1 MPTPIQAKAIPI
13 FLPAATS
20 WAAPRPV
27 PARRRRS
34 RCRSCTAWR
43 PTSGAPGRR
52 RAARWCSPRRASW
65 RPRSATASPP
75 MAGILKLSC
84 AVVFGGVGQG
94 QQVQSLA
101 RGVDVL
107 VATPGRLLDLM
118 GQGLV
123 RLDRLEVFVLD
134 EADRMLDMGFIHD
147 VRKVIAALPERRS
160 VAVLFGDHAARS
172 RRAGGQHP
180 ERSGQGRGQSGSV
193 DRRSGRA
200 AGAVRRQGG
209 QACPAQPGAQGRGGR
224 PRARL
229 HAHQARRRPGRA
241 AARPGRGAG

>member
-1 MPTPIQAKAIPI
+1 M
-13 FLPAATS
+13 
-20 WAAPRPV
+20 
-27 PARRRRS
+27 
-34 RCRSCTAWR
+34 
-43 PTSGAPGRR
+43 
-52 RAARWCSPRRASW
+52 
-65 RPRSATASPP
+65 
-75 MAGILKLSC
+75 
-84 AVVFGGVGQG
+84 FGGVGQG

-147 VRKVIAALPERRS
+147 VRKVIAALPERRQS
-160 VAVLFGDHAARS
+160 LFFSATMLPEVVRLARS
-172 RRAGGQHP
+172 ILNDPVKVEANP
-180 ERSGQGRGQSGSV
+180 VASTV
-193 DRRSGRA
+193 DLVEQP
-200 AGAVRRQGG
+200 GAVRRQGG